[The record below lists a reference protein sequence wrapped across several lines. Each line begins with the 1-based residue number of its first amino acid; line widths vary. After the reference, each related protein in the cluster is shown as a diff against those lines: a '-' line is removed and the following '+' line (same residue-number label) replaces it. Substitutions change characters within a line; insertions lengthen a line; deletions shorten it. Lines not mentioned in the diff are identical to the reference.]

1 MANFN
6 YYLNRQGVRGQKGEK
21 GDKGDK
27 GFSPYIDIKENTPTE
42 FILTVHNEEESF
54 DTPNLIPTA
63 IGEKVTEMEVTLN
76 THTEDI
82 SNLKL
87 EDQKINSTVSGIQN
101 SLGVVDAQIEAVNQR
116 IDNQSYKIAD
126 LEIEVNNL
134 SGKVAS
140 NSADI
145 TSVKNINTT
154 QDSEIAKLKQ
164 KDGAIEKSIE
174 DLNHKYTTLGSEVSD
189 LSIKKQN
196 RLVAGSNI
204 TLTDNPTDGT
214 TTISSTGG
222 GGGESGSPLD
232 NFIEGS
238 TNDNTTT
245 ISVKD
250 GKVLK
255 LNAPTI
261 AVGDNLVN
269 TIAIDTMQLYLKQGD
284 ITAGD
289 NVTVEKTATGV
300 RISSTGSTDDIPI
313 ATTEVTGKVKPDGTT
328 ITVTEDGTISAAGGG
343 PIPDNVALKDTAN
356 TFTEPQRF
364 EGSSP
369 VIRIAS
375 DANDSAYGQINRPN
389 RESINIQASHSYPAA
404 LTISVS
410 GLTYTD
416 SNGVDHDLLA
426 ASTPTNMVTINT
438 NQVINGYKTFSSN
451 LGILLGNQAGYH
463 GNISA
468 GHLYLGQ
475 GGSTE
480 VHIGADASNPKLEH
494 YGKLTISSKNNAG
507 SCEITAGFGANSTSK
522 LSVEKDSLTY
532 TKTDGTV
539 VDLLS
544 SGGSGD
550 VTAAGDNIF
559 TGSNTFT
566 NTIKTPAEN
575 SIEFDNRTYT
585 AQSSNGDGKF
595 IKGKDN
601 ISHFQNYE
609 TDIILGDDSEYTVP
623 VEDVQINAS
632 GNIILNANNNTI
644 LGTVYGTFPKIKD
657 GRGNIM
663 LSQGNITAGNN
674 VAIVKTA
681 NGIKISS
688 TSSSVEEKHGI
699 EADYKIKH
707 GIIDNPN
714 GIISY
719 NATNKDITVNQG
731 LVLNCAGNGTA
742 KTTIV
747 TDMTHTVTS
756 TGAFTLFYANG
767 DLLECGK
774 VDYSTTT
781 PTDNG
786 VDNYQA
792 WFNPDKTANPN
803 QQWQFKSNDTGNVF
817 RFVNSATPIADMVA
831 GEAGITSVSYLGYRV
846 FNDDIFA
853 HKSEWVYKA
862 QTLINRVEAVAEN
875 VTIDL
880 SEYLPDDEYDYEV
893 MLSVQIIPPTTSASK
908 FMSVY
913 FGNGSMNKVLRVAQT
928 RTQVSG
934 VDNTGVGNCI
944 LPVNGASK
952 TIILYGSTSA
962 KFAGTRLIDALAYRR
977 INY

>member
-27 GFSPYIDIKENTPTE
+27 GFSPYIDIKENTPAE

-87 EDQKINSTVSGIQN
+87 GIQN

-134 SGKVAS
+134 SGEVAS

-145 TSVKNINTT
+145 TSIKNINTT

-164 KDGAIEKSIE
+164 KDSAIEESIE

-214 TTISSTGG
+214 TTISSVGG
-222 GGGESGSPLD
+222 GGGEGGSPLD

-238 TNDNTTT
+238 TNNNTTT
-245 ISVKD
+245 ISTKD

-255 LNAPTI
+255 FNAPI
-261 AVGDNLVN
+261 VVVGDNLVN
-269 TIAIDTMQLYLKQGD
+269 TTDSEQMQLYLKQGD
-284 ITAGD
+284 IAAGD
-289 NVTVEKTATGV
+289 NVIVEKTATGIK
-300 RISSTGSTDDIPI
+300 ISSSGGSGDAPI
-313 ATTEVTGKVKPDGTT
+313 ATTGVAGKVKPDGTT
-328 ITVTEDGTISAAGGG
+328 ITVTEDGTISATGGG
-343 PIPDNVALKDTAN
+343 SIPDNVALKDTTN

-364 EGSSP
+364 EGSSS

-375 DANDSAYGQINRPN
+375 NASDSAYGQINRPN
-389 RESINIQASHSYPAA
+389 NESVNIQAQYGSPAS
-404 LTISVS
+404 LSISTS

-416 SNGVDHDLLA
+416 SNGVGHNLLA
-426 ASTPTNMVTINT
+426 ASTPTNMVTIDT
-438 NQVINGYKTFSSN
+438 IQVISGYKTFSSN
-451 LGILLGNQAGYH
+451 SGILLGNQAGYH

-480 VHIGADASNPKLEH
+480 VHISANASNPKLEH
-494 YGKLTISSKNNAG
+494 YGKLTISSRNEAG
-507 SCEITAGFGANSTSK
+507 SCEITAGHGTSGISK

-539 VDLLS
+539 VNLLS

-566 NTIKTPAEN
+566 NTIKTQAMN

-585 AQSSNGDGKF
+585 AESSNGDGKF
-595 IKGKDN
+595 TKGKDN

-623 VEDVQINAS
+623 LEDVQINAS
-632 GNIILNANNNTI
+632 GNIILNANNNVI
-644 LGTVYGTFPKIKD
+644 SGTVHGTFPKIKD
-657 GRGNIM
+657 GRGNII
-663 LSQGNITAGNN
+663 LSQGNVTAGDNIS
-674 VAIVKTA
+674 IVKTID
-681 NGIKISS
+681 GIQISS
-688 TSSSVEEKHGI
+688 TSSSVEEKYGI
-699 EADYKIKH
+699 EADYKVKH

-731 LVLNCAGNGTA
+731 LVLNCAGNGTT
-742 KTTIV
+742 KTTI
-747 TDMTHTVTS
+747 TTAMTHTVTS

-792 WFNPDKTANPN
+792 WFNPDKIANPN

-831 GEAGITSVSYLGYRV
+831 GETGITSVSYLGYRV
-846 FNDDIFA
+846 LDDDIFA
-853 HKSEWVYKA
+853 HKNEWITKNI
-862 QTLINRVEAVAEN
+862 TLLDAVRRPSSGIT
-875 VTIDL
+875 VDL
-880 SEYLPDDEYDYEV
+880 SEYIPVDGYNYEA
-893 MLSVQIIPPTTSASK
+893 LISASASPDK
-908 FMSVY
+908 TTLDRFVALVVSNGDYNPSVRIAQ
-913 FGNGSMNKVLRVAQT
+913 GRTVVVGRDSTGIGSIVVPILSNRTLAIGGSSSVNNGGTVT
-928 RTQVSG
+928 
-934 VDNTGVGNCI
+934 
-944 LPVNGASK
+944 
-952 TIILYGSTSA
+952 LYLHA
-962 KFAGTRLIDALAYRR
+962 IRR
-977 INY
+977 IG